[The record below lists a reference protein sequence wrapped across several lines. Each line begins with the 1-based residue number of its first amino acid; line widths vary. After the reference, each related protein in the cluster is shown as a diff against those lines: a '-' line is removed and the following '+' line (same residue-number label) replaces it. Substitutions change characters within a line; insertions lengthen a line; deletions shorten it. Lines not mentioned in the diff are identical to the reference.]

1 MKNCKTM
8 AEIRDGIDRIDQ
20 EIVDL
25 LAERQE
31 YVENAG
37 RVKSSRD
44 LVRDQGRIDDVLSKV
59 RSRATASGANPHM
72 VEATFGAMVE
82 WFIAHEFE
90 VFDTHNALP
99 R

>member
-1 MKNCKTM
+1 MKNCKSM
-8 AEIRDGIDRIDQ
+8 AEIRTAIDHIDR

-25 LAERQE
+25 LAGRQA

-37 RVKSSRD
+37 RIKPSRD
-44 LVRDQGRIDDVLSKV
+44 LVRDEERIDDVIGKV
-59 RSRATASGANPHM
+59 RAQARARGADPEM
-72 VEATFGAMVE
+72 VEATYRAMVE

-90 VFDTHNALP
+90 VFDTHNALA